1 MTGELA
7 WSLPTAGMAPLI
19 VAIAIIAQVGHG

>member
-7 WSLPTAGMAPLI
+7 WSLPTAGMVLLI
-19 VAIAIIAQVGHG
+19 VAIAIIAQGGHG

>member
-7 WSLPTAGMAPLI
+7 WSLPTAGMALLI
-19 VAIAIIAQVGHG
+19 VAIAIIAQGGHG